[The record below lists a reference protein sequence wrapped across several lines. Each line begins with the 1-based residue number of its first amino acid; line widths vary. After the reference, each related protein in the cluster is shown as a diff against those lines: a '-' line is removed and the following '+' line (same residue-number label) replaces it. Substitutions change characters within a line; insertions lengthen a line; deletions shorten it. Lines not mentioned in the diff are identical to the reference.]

1 MKVSRQAGLQ
11 SFFGSRYSRSAF
23 RLFATILAVTS
34 LLPVAGLVAGCNFS
48 ASAPRGAQFARSPGS
63 SSADG
68 KTVESEEVYLKAI
81 EQLAFATDTTNVDG
95 WVAGTYSRV
104 FKSDYLV
111 VIPTVKAKFAVDYQ
125 KMLDKSGQNLAVDLK
140 TYVPYSKREAFARQW
155 WSKSEYAKDFK
166 AEPVKKQIAWCYESL
181 WDGSEL
187 FWRVFEARHPNQVN
201 SAAVMAHDKEQQMVH
216 EYMEDEKTPGSFSK
230 RYAVWKQLARS
241 SGEAKQDFEKENG
254 ETAKKEYPSP

>member
-1 MKVSRQAGLQ
+1 L
-11 SFFGSRYSRSAF
+11 
-23 RLFATILAVTS
+23 
-34 LLPVAGLVAGCNFS
+34 
-48 ASAPRGAQFARSPGS
+48 
-63 SSADG
+63 DG
-68 KTVESEEVYLKAI
+68 KQVESEDVYLDAI

-111 VIPTVKAKFAVDYQ
+111 VVPTVKARFAVDYQ

-155 WSKSEYAKDFK
+155 WSNSEYAKDFK

-230 RYAVWKQLARS
+230 RYAVWKELARS
-241 SGEAKQDFEKENG
+241 SGEAKQDDVEKAEG
-254 ETAKKEYPSP
+254 ETAKKENPSP